1 MGCRLAKEIT
11 LDHLRQNNNKKKK
24 IGICLLSPSRNV
36 PHVTHHSSAIV
47 SLQNSCTSHEG
58 VRHSALMCSS
68 PCSPAII
75 LLFLSS
81 LPTKG

>member
-11 LDHLRQNNNKKKK
+11 LDHLRQNKKK

-47 SLQNSCTSHEG
+47 SLQNSCISHEG

-75 LLFLSS
+75 LLLLSS
-81 LPTKG
+81 LPTQG